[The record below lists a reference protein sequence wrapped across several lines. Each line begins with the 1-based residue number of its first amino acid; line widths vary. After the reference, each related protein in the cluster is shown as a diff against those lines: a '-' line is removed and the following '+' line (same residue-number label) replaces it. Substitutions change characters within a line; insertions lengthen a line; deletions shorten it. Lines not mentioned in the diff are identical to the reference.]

1 MLARNLKPLTRAPR
15 IIGPILTLLFTACA
29 STPETQQ
36 TATEPAAPQSAPS
49 AAMTPMAPE
58 TEIEAPESAQ
68 PPASEVK
75 VAPTAPQT
83 YVVVEGDTLW
93 DISTRFLQEPW
104 YWPEIWHENPQIKN
118 PHLIYPGDVLSLYY
132 VGGKPHLQVTGG
144 PRVSGQAGAGLGTVK
159 LKPRVRVA
167 SIDQADKAIPIRAIR
182 QFIFEPKVVTKK
194 QLDKAPYI
202 VGGEDYRL
210 IYGNSDVVYVRGLN
224 RKDGNTRYSVI
235 RPGEPLHDPH
245 SGKLLGYNTLPVG
258 DLSITKQGDP
268 ATGRLSNVKR
278 EALEGDR
285 LFAHTDR
292 PEEHSFFP
300 HPPPETVNGSV
311 ISLYDAISMI
321 GQLQVAV
328 VNLGT
333 RDGIDKGTVLTS
345 YQRGPV
351 VYDPHA
357 EGFRRPKVKLPD
369 EESGVM
375 MVFQALDELS
385 YALVMEAY
393 RPIREGDDVRSP

>member
-1 MLARNLKPLTRAPR
+1 
-15 IIGPILTLLFTACA
+15 
-29 STPETQQ
+29 
-36 TATEPAAPQSAPS
+36 
-49 AAMTPMAPE
+49 MAPE
-58 TEIEAPESAQ
+58 TEIEATGSAQ
-68 PPASEVK
+68 PPASEAK
-75 VAPTAPQT
+75 IAPTAPQT

-93 DISTRFLQEPW
+93 DISKRFLQEPW

-118 PHLIYPGDVLSLYY
+118 PHLIYPGDVLTLYY
-132 VGGKPHLQVTGG
+132 VGGKPRLQVTGG
-144 PRVSGQAGAGLGTVK
+144 PRVPGQAGAGYGTVK
-159 LKPRVRVA
+159 LKPRIRVA
-167 SIDQADKAIPIRAIR
+167 PIDQAKKAIPIRAIR
-182 QFIFEPKVVTKK
+182 HLIFHPQVVTKK

-210 IYGNSDVVYVRGLN
+210 IYGNSDVVYVRGLEE
-224 RKDGNTRYSVI
+224 RQDGNTRYSVI
-235 RPGEPLHDPH
+235 RPGAPLHDPS

-258 DLSITKQGDP
+258 DLSITKPGDP

-285 LFAHTDR
+285 LFAHTDT
-292 PEEHSFFP
+292 PEERSLFP
-300 HPPPETVNGSV
+300 HPPPKAVEGSV
-311 ISLYDAISMI
+311 VSLYDAISMI

-357 EGFRRPKVKLPD
+357 IGFRRPKVKLPD
-369 EESGVM
+369 EESSVM
-375 MVFQALDELS
+375 MVFQAFDEIS